1 MIKFPQ
7 FRRKFM
13 SWKSSDLKI
22 VRSLAEMQELPM
34 GSVLHILDNF
44 QMDGVSICPRPGNAL
59 LGLNK
64 YKLYI
69 KNVIF
74 PEEGPHDVAP
84 LVLNKMIITSA
95 GVMAK
100 LNAYRQAMAPR
111 VMWCNSIRDLPLRP
125 AVQGIVNY
133 NPLFRAR
140 VLGMRRKPR
149 FMNMLWAMIINQI
162 VSAPDKIHF
171 IHIPME
177 SLIFTRTDFTRVFK
191 KYDKIATKY
200 PEISTYLFL
209 AHLYSILM
217 KRMDLPKRGVPIE
230 DEEGSN
236 AVEAMD
242 INPADWD
249 PDLEFM
255 SNMNDYMLQTPKSA
269 METLSLRDSEN
280 PYKISIFEYLPAKY
294 FEIVNFVLT
303 CGDKYICYNLRDLKE
318 LNQQGAAINRI
329 IGHVNMLTG
338 GGRPTETVET
348 PQNENEEVPEDE
360 IQDEVMVGEDIVS
373 VPEPETV
380 ANQPEYA
387 APMTHE
393 DKLEA
398 AQYDLTELDNIEK
411 IVNKSTKTLAKP
423 LTFAQKQRVEQI
435 SRAYKTIRIDGK
447 TIQDILTEAPEFD
460 LQMPEDIKIDA
471 IDQGMVNKR
480 VLISSTKDLDS
491 QYIKSGMMDRDIA
504 SVLTSFNTLGMFLVD
519 LKIEDQVDELN
530 EFKSYTCKYEDVE
543 HKQHTIKFQLPKV
556 DEMGRAKVNGVLK
569 VMIKQRVAN
578 PICKVR
584 PTRVTLNSNYNK
596 LLVERNENVA
606 HSFSNWFFKALDK
619 AGTAGWKYTLSHKRC
634 KYPNVALPFELTEIG
649 QRYDK
654 LIFNGGLLFF
664 GVVKRGE
671 LVPAAYRETVKT
683 LESEN
688 GCWFGYKGSEMF
700 FITNTGSVAVRD
712 LKNNEEVFY
721 GAFIDFFE
729 WLTGCTMTPMTEFA
743 ELTVLSWKVPVIF
756 ALAYRYGL
764 TEMLKYTGADY
775 EIFDVNE
782 RYEKLTSDIIIKFS
796 DKKLVV
802 HRNPRNNALLFGGL
816 CIYDLDNI
824 SIEDM
829 DEKDVYYE
837 LLSQKKVSTN
847 LIKGINS
854 LFDLFIDPITRDVLR
869 EMKEPTDL
877 RDLLLRAVTLLTTSE
892 HKEEASASNF
902 RFRGVEQMTGIVYN
916 EMARAFATYKNRGRG
931 ATNRFSIKEY
941 QVKQRIAKEQLTEN
955 VSIINPL
962 DDIKTYSKF
971 SNAGS
976 GGRSNDTFMIS
987 DRQFTKDQIGVVS
1000 EATVDN
1006 GKVGLN
1012 ATLPANPIIVNG
1024 RGMVQSLDVS
1034 QLEPENFL
1042 SFNSLLMPACT
1053 NDDSKR
1059 ANFSAIQSS
1068 HVVPI
1073 AESQV
1078 SRYRT
1083 GFEGVVA
1090 QRTRPPFAYSA
1101 EEDGTIVDVD
1111 EENKVLKIRYKDG
1124 RLHCLTFGEEYTN
1137 NSANGFYVNQKIAV
1151 NNFKTGDKVKKGDIV
1166 AYNKEFFQ
1174 ADPYSK
1180 QVNWKIGI
1188 LAKVA
1193 LLDNNGTLEDASI
1206 ITKGLAKKMQF
1217 EPVHVRE
1224 IEITADT
1231 HIHSF
1236 ADVGAKLTST
1246 DPLMIFDE
1254 SAMDFGEN
1262 VDEEMA
1268 EILGGLN
1275 KSAPKADY
1283 SGTVVRIEALYK
1295 SPLSTMHPTVQKLIK
1310 HAVVM
1315 KDNRARFAADC
1326 DNAKDYQKSQPLFAT
1341 DKVGI
1346 VDLEPG
1352 TVLLR
1357 FYIKQIKGMDPGDKL
1372 FFDNCLKSVVST
1384 VHDEI
1389 TTEDGE
1395 QIEAATSARGIL
1407 ARIISSPFLQGLV
1420 NSVLSNTEKKVL
1432 EIWNS

>member
-1 MIKFPQ
+1 MTNIENYL
-7 FRRKFM
+7 
-13 SWKSSDLKI
+13 LKD
-22 VRSLAEMQELPM
+22 A
-34 GSVLHILDNF
+34 
-44 QMDGVSICPRPGNAL
+44 A
-59 LGLNK
+59 
-64 YKLYI
+64 
-69 KNVIF
+69 
-74 PEEGPHDVAP
+74 
-84 LVLNKMIITSA
+84 SA
-95 GVMAK
+95 V
-100 LNAYRQAMAPR
+100 
-111 VMWCNSIRDLPLRP
+111 
-125 AVQGIVNY
+125 
-133 NPLFRAR
+133 
-140 VLGMRRKPR
+140 
-149 FMNMLWAMIINQI
+149 
-162 VSAPDKIHF
+162 
-171 IHIPME
+171 
-177 SLIFTRTDFTRVFK
+177 
-191 KYDKIATKY
+191 
-200 PEISTYLFL
+200 
-209 AHLYSILM
+209 
-217 KRMDLPKRGVPIE
+217 
-230 DEEGSN
+230 
-236 AVEAMD
+236 
-242 INPADWD
+242 
-249 PDLEFM
+249 
-255 SNMNDYMLQTPKSA
+255 
-269 METLSLRDSEN
+269 ETLSLRDTEN

-294 FEIVNFVLT
+294 FEIVNFILT
-303 CGDKYICYNLRDLKE
+303 CGDKFICYNLRDLKE

-329 IGHVNMLTG
+329 ITHVNMLTG
-338 GGRPTETVET
+338 GGRPIETVET
-348 PQNENEEVPEDE
+348 PQNDEEVIEE
-360 IQDEVMVGEDIVS
+360 AQQDEVMVGEDIVS

-398 AQYDLTELDNIEK
+398 AQYDLTELDNVDK

-460 LQMPEDIKIDA
+460 LQMPEDIKIDS
-471 IDQGMVNKR
+471 IDQGMIHKR
-480 VLISSTKDLDS
+480 ALISSTRDLDA

-634 KYPNVALPFELTEIG
+634 QYPNVALPFELTEIG
-649 QRYDK
+649 QRYDR
-654 LIFNGGLLFF
+654 LIFNGGMMFF
-664 GVVKRGE
+664 GIVKRGD
-671 LVPAAYRETVKT
+671 LVPAQYRETVKG
-683 LESEN
+683 LEKDH
-688 GCWFGYKGSEMF
+688 GCWFGYRGTEMF
-700 FITNTGSVAVRD
+700 FINNTGAVTVKDLKTNT
-712 LKNNEEVFY
+712 EIFY

-729 WLTGCTMTPMTEFA
+729 WLTGCVMTPMTEFA

-764 TEMLKYTGADY
+764 SEMLRYTGADF
-775 EIFDVNE
+775 EIFDANE
-782 RYEKLTSDIIIKFS
+782 RYEKLTSDIVIKFS
-796 DKKLVV
+796 DKKLII

-987 DRQFTKDQIGVVS
+987 DRQFTRDQIGIVS

-1024 RGMVQSLDVS
+1024 RGMVQTLDIS
-1034 QLEPENFL
+1034 ELEPENFL

-1083 GFEGVVA
+1083 GFEGLVA
-1090 QRTRPPFAYSA
+1090 QRTRPPFAYA
-1101 EEDGTIVDVD
+1101 ADDDGTILDID
-1111 EENKVLKIRYKDG
+1111 EENQVMKIRYKDG
-1124 RLHCLTFGEEYTN
+1124 RTHCLTFGEEYTN

-1151 NNFKTGDKVKKGDIV
+1151 NNFKVGDKVKKGDIV

-1224 IEITADT
+1224 IEITTDT

-1236 ADVGAKLTST
+1236 ADVGAKVTST

-1254 SAMDFGEN
+1254 SAMDFGDSM
-1262 VDEEMA
+1262 DEEMA

-1283 SGTVVRIEALYK
+1283 SGTIVRIEALYK
-1295 SPLSTMHPTVQKLIK
+1295 SPLSSMHETVQKLIK
-1310 HAVVM
+1310 HAIIT
-1315 KDNRARFAADC
+1315 KDNRAKFAADC

-1357 FYIKQIKGMDPGDKL
+1357 FYIKQVKGMDPGDKL

-1407 ARIISSPFLQGLV
+1407 ARIISSPFLQGLT
-1420 NSVLSNTEKKVL
+1420 NNVLHKLEDKVL
-1432 EIWNS
+1432 EIWKS